1 MHVMPGEIKMWPG
14 EAAPAG
20 WMFCHGQE
28 LEITAHEPLYG
39 VLGTR
44 YGGDGITTFRL
55 PDLRGRVPVGVGPD
69 VYPGG
74 VAGGSTASITA
85 TGTGSVTL
93 TPAQV
98 PVHTHTA
105 TFTATSGNT
114 ATANIAIP
122 VDAVVTESAYNVPG
136 MDKILSKGSTGYDP
150 AMIYSTGNASTTL
163 KPFDATV
170 TLPSVTG
177 NVTVTEEARATQAV
191 ALAVAVPVSVSTMQP
206 SLYVN
211 YIIAL
216 AGQVVLY

>member
-1 MHVMPGEIKMWPG
+1 MHVMPGEIKIWPG

-55 PDLRGRVPVGVGPD
+55 PDLRGRVPVGVGPG
-69 VYPGG
+69 VYPGD

-93 TPAQV
+93 TPAQI

-122 VDAVVTESAYNVPG
+122 VDASYSTENMPG
-136 MDKILSKGSTGYDP
+136 VNKILSKGLISSNP
-150 AMIYSTGNASTTL
+150 VKIYSTANASSTL
-163 KPFDATV
+163 RPFDATV
-170 TLPSVTG
+170 TLPTVTG

-191 ALAVAVPVSVSTMQP
+191 ALAVAVPVSVSTVQP

>member
-1 MHVMPGEIKMWPG
+1 MHVMPGEIKIWPG

-74 VAGGSTASITA
+74 VTGGSTASVTA

-122 VDAVVTESAYNVPG
+122 VDATTGIDNVP
-136 MDKILSKGSTGYDP
+136 DVNKILSKSLISSNP
-150 AMIYSTGNASTTL
+150 VKIYSTANASTTL
-163 KPFDATV
+163 RPFDATV
-170 TLPSVTG
+170 TLPTVTG

-191 ALAVAVPVSVSTMQP
+191 ALAVAVPISVSTVQP

-216 AGQVVLY
+216 AGQVVSY